1 MEGYKETVEQNNN
14 EIKLLEAE
22 NINAEAKA
30 KQTNA
35 LMSEI
40 ETEGGKLKKQ
50 VDTLANLKKALLVQL

>member
-30 KQTNA
+30 K
-35 LMSEI
+35 
-40 ETEGGKLKKQ
+40 
-50 VDTLANLKKALLVQL
+50 